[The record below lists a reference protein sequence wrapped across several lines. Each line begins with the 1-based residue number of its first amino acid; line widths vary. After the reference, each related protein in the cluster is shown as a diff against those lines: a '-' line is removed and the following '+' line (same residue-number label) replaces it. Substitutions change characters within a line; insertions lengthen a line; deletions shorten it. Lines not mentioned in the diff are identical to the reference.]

1 MCIRDSGKTVQIIP
15 HITDEI
21 KRRIRLLEEDDK
33 YDVIITELGGT
44 VGDIESLPY
53 LEALRQI
60 KRELKKKDCLVIHL
74 TLIPYLRAAGEH
86 KTKPT
91 QHSVKELQMAGIIP
105 DILVCRTEST
115 ISEEIKEKLALF
127 CNVEKRNV
135 IEAVDADTIYR
146 VPLLMEQEQL
156 DDIVI
161 EHLKLDPPKL
171 LSLTKWKEFLF
182 RYNNPR
188 HEVNIVLVGKYNEL
202 ADAYKSI
209 YEAIG
214 HAGAMNYC
222 KVNVIPIHSENL
234 DDTNLPLEIHK
245 IHGLIV
251 APGFGDRGIEGKIKA
266 VQYVR
271 ENNIPFL
278 GICLGMQCAVVEYC
292 RNVVGLSD
300 AASSEV
306 NPEAAHLVIDL
317 MLEQKKISK
326 KGGTMRLGA
335 YDCDI
340 KPGTRAAQIYAQ
352 KTQITER
359 HRHRYEF
366 NNKYREQIESFGM
379 VPSGINP
386 QSDLVEIVEIP
397 EHPFY
402 VGVQFHP
409 EYRSRVE
416 EPHPLFVALVE
427 AAIEYK
433 NTKSLASSL

>member
-1 MCIRDSGKTVQIIP
+1 M
-15 HITDEI
+15 
-21 KRRIRLLEEDDK
+21 
-33 YDVIITELGGT
+33 
-44 VGDIESLPY
+44 
-53 LEALRQI
+53 
-60 KRELKKKDCLVIHL
+60 
-74 TLIPYLRAAGEH
+74 
-86 KTKPT
+86 
-91 QHSVKELQMAGIIP
+91 
-105 DILVCRTEST
+105 
-115 ISEEIKEKLALF
+115 
-127 CNVEKRNV
+127 
-135 IEAVDADTIYR
+135 
-146 VPLLMEQEQL
+146 
-156 DDIVI
+156 
-161 EHLKLDPPKL
+161 
-171 LSLTKWKEFLF
+171 
-182 RYNNPR
+182 
-188 HEVNIVLVGKYNEL
+188 
-202 ADAYKSI
+202 
-209 YEAIG
+209 
-214 HAGAMNYC
+214 
-222 KVNVIPIHSENL
+222 
-234 DDTNLPLEIHK
+234 
-245 IHGLIV
+245 

-317 MLEQKKISK
+317 MLEQKEISK